1 MVEQWH
7 QSGISQRQFCE
18 KNQIKLSTFGYW
30 VLKYNEAK
38 ISDPGFASLRI
49 SPEPVNTSQVPKM
62 EIERDRKHIRR
73 IIFYYLIQHRHKAI
87 NGVCRLPF

>member
-1 MVEQWH
+1 MQQMVEQWH

-38 ISDPGFASLRI
+38 IPDPGFASLRI
-49 SPEPVNTSQVPKM
+49 SPEPENTSQVPKM
-62 EIERDRKHIRR
+62 EIELSGGVFVR
-73 IIFYYLIQHRHKAI
+73 IY
-87 NGVCRLPF
+87 